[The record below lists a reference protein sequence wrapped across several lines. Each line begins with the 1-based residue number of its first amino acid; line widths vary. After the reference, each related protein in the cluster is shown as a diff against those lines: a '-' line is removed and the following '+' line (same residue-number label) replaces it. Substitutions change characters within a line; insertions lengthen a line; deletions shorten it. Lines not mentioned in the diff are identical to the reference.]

1 MPQVFGEWLNWL
13 SLHDKSPST
22 IRAYSQGVRRV
33 ISFAEFPPSEFAEF
47 GPNAW
52 NQASLTDTV
61 REMSAAGEISAS
73 TLNQSLAALK
83 SFFHY
88 CRADYLVDTVPDVY
102 RIQQMSRVAVPRQEP
117 ECYHLDQVRH
127 LFKAATESD
136 YEQGLRVHWPARDL
150 AMCGFLAVLGLR
162 ASELFGADLDWISP
176 GYQVDW
182 HDRPFGLT
190 RVNESL
196 GDYLDWVPWE
206 GHVDWEDVIQVVGK
220 GLRTRHLPMTPELV
234 AANELWQ
241 FERAERFGRAR
252 TGDPLFVT
260 NGGERF
266 TYGQLRYWLRGLN
279 RSAGLR
285 DYSLKALRL
294 TTTNQL
300 EEAGVSRRE
309 IGRLLGMDRPDH
321 L

>member
-1 MPQVFGEWLNWL
+1 MTYRQLPPESEMPRFFGEWLNWL

-117 ECYHLDQVRH
+117 EC
-127 LFKAATESD
+127 
-136 YEQGLRVHWPARDL
+136 
-150 AMCGFLAVLGLR
+150 
-162 ASELFGADLDWISP
+162 
-176 GYQVDW
+176 
-182 HDRPFGLT
+182 
-190 RVNESL
+190 
-196 GDYLDWVPWE
+196 
-206 GHVDWEDVIQVVGK
+206 
-220 GLRTRHLPMTPELV
+220 
-234 AANELWQ
+234 
-241 FERAERFGRAR
+241 
-252 TGDPLFVT
+252 
-260 NGGERF
+260 
-266 TYGQLRYWLRGLN
+266 
-279 RSAGLR
+279 
-285 DYSLKALRL
+285 
-294 TTTNQL
+294 
-300 EEAGVSRRE
+300 
-309 IGRLLGMDRPDH
+309 
-321 L
+321 